1 MEEDVHWSLGM
12 KADVCDGSIPLEP
25 QLVKSLLLERAAPLC
40 ILLFWDA
47 EFKYLLVRMSN
58 DQVVGIGGDGQS
70 GHWEVVSRHCAVKL

>member
-47 EFKYLLVRMSN
+47 EFKYLENTPPNKCKCALMMFR
-58 DQVVGIGGDGQS
+58 GS
-70 GHWEVVSRHCAVKL
+70 GPFWVLSFPNHE